1 VIQQLLTGAGVRDV
15 GAELV
20 HVEGVGS
27 QAAGDWANLRSEETY
42 VGAKRAENF
51 ASAGGLALNRPTRYA
66 LPQRLGLNTWALGGV
81 WKVESEAARL
91 QEAGG
96 RIAFRFHAR
105 DLHLVMGPVQGKPLP
120 FRVLLDGKPPAN
132 AHGTDIDADGQGVL
146 VEPRMYQLIRQTSP
160 VVDRRFEIGFL
171 EPGAAVY
178 SFTFG

>member
-1 VIQQLLTGAGVRDV
+1 
-15 GAELV
+15 
-20 HVEGVGS
+20 
-27 QAAGDWANLRSEETY
+27 
-42 VGAKRAENF
+42 
-51 ASAGGLALNRPTRYA
+51 
-66 LPQRLGLNTWALGGV
+66 PQRLGLNTWALGGV

-120 FRVLLDGKPPAN
+120 FRVLLDWKPPAN

-146 VEPRMYQLIRQTSP
+146 GETRMYQLIRQTSP

-171 EPGAAVY
+171 EPG
-178 SFTFG
+178 